1 MIHTAWVTQSYK
13 ILKADA
19 RRAEQVDVSRSG
31 KSRPKTHTRIS
42 VGCDLLEREF
52 ELWT

>member
-1 MIHTAWVTQSYK
+1 MIHTAWVMQSYK

-31 KSRPKTHTRIS
+31 KSRPKTHTHGSLSVVIS
-42 VGCDLLEREF
+42 
-52 ELWT
+52 